1 MRSAAP
7 IFRTLF
13 VALLLA
19 AGAFAQ
25 GVDTAADSAAA
36 DTTLPTDPLL
46 LGNHYYEK
54 GDYSR
59 AAEQYR
65 IATRDTTSSLQRAF
79 AWFNLGNCHVQTA
92 AYHRAIVAYR
102 RSVEEAPNFA
112 RGHQLL
118 GDVYF
123 TIGATGDAVASYRRL
138 LEIESASGG
147 SVRAHQM
154 LGESALRGGDVT
166 TALRHFDA
174 ALKLDPDMPDVYL
187 AMAEAYARIRDY
199 EAAQNL
205 LEEALLRAP
214 RPVAEGYFYLGQL
227 HELDGNMLQAV
238 RAYEEGLLL
247 RPNRPHYYLRIASI
261 HEQAGDD
268 FLALLILEQGI
279 NAGIERPDFHLRRG
293 NLFFRQERYE
303 RALEEYRR
311 ALELGSPQG
320 RVGVENVAAAWHN
333 AGRRTEAAEVLE
345 WLRERE

>member
-1 MRSAAP
+1 MSAA
-7 IFRTLF
+7 FRTL
-13 VALLLA
+13 LLA
-19 AGAFAQ
+19 LALATGAFAQ
-25 GVDTAADSAAA
+25 RADTAVA

-54 GDYSR
+54 GDWSR

-65 IATRDTTSSLQRAF
+65 IATRDTTSALQRAF
-79 AWFNLGNCHVQTA
+79 AWFNLGNTHVQTG

-102 RSVEEAPNFA
+102 RSVEQAPNFA
-112 RGHQLL
+112 RGYQLL

-123 TIGATGDAVASYRRL
+123 TIGATGEAVASYRRL
-138 LEIESASGG
+138 LEIDNT

-199 EAAQNL
+199 EAAQKL

-214 RPVAEGYFYLGQL
+214 RPVAEGYFYLGHL
-227 HELDGNMLQAV
+227 YELGGNPLRAV

-247 RPNRPHYYLRIASI
+247 QPNRPQYYQRIASI
-261 HEQAGDD
+261 HENAGDD

-293 NLFFRQERYE
+293 NLYFRQQRYE
-303 RALEEYRR
+303 PALREYRR
-311 ALELGSPQG
+311 ALELGSSQG
-320 RVGVENVAAAWHN
+320 RIGVENVAAALHN
-333 AGRRTEAAEVLE
+333 AGRRSEAEEVLAE
-345 WLRERE
+345 LRRLID